1 MLLWLIL
8 MQAAWHERAGSPDNP
23 ATGRTVAGLVRGG
36 GRLSW
41 VLSVAAVVF
50 VVEVAWLIY
59 QRLFAWKYGLDS
71 SSPDFARY
79 WYPLLAVNVVGI
91 SLGAAVWLGWLTR
104 GCRTCIKQRETYG
117 EVLPE
122 HEVQHVWR
130 LWAIIAGFAVAIYG
144 FAYFAEADAAWHQVV
159 IRDTAFTP
167 SHMVLFW
174 GVVPLAVVLGAGI
187 YLYAATRLPRIY
199 ARGVPLSL
207 ALFVTALFMLFV
219 WVAFNEWGHSFWVA
233 EELFSAPLHWGFVLF
248 AFMALSLVGVVVQTI
263 TRIVE
268 IASAEAQ
275 REGPGHAGPDGEGFA
290 AAPAGLHGA
299 DRA

>member
-1 MLLWLIL
+1 
-8 MQAAWHERAGSPDNP
+8 MQLGAKQRAGSLGGP
-23 ATGRTVAGLVRGG
+23 ATGDSVAGLVRRG

-41 VLSVAAVVF
+41 VLPVAGLVF
-50 VVEVAWLIY
+50 AVEVAWLIY

-71 SSPDFARY
+71 SSPEFARY

-91 SLGAAVWLGWLTR
+91 ALAAAVWLGWLTR
-104 GCRTCIKQRETYG
+104 GCRRCAEHREAYG

-174 GVVPLAVVLGAGI
+174 GVVPVAVVIGAGI
-187 YLYAATRLPRIY
+187 YLYAATRLPKIY

-248 AFMALSLVGVVVQTI
+248 AFMALSLVGVLVQTM
-263 TRIVE
+263 TRLVE
-268 IASAEAQ
+268 LASAEVP
-275 REGPGHAGPDGEGFA
+275 REGTV
-290 AAPAGLHGA
+290 
-299 DRA
+299 